1 MRCWPSRGCS
11 TCPASPTATDAPLE
25 MGTALRH
32 VSDAER
38 RSRIAVR
45 HCLASAHR
53 KEDVGTVTRAMT
65 VLHATEAATVHLA
78 LAARAEGLTPEAID
92 AELYDVRGVV
102 KQLAMRRTLFVFPR
116 DLLPAAWGSAAARV
130 ATSERK
136 RIAKAIVGAGIAP
149 DGDAWLD
156 AAREAVLARLAT
168 GPATTAELRAEVP
181 ELAGTIGGDTDKPWD
196 RPVPVAPWVLTH
208 LGLEGK
214 ALRGRNAGHWRLNK
228 PTWTTAE
235 HWLGVVPE
243 PLGEAEGYAAL
254 VRSWLTTFGPGTAT
268 DLQWWLGSTK
278 TAVTRALADVEAV
291 QVALDDGSVGWLLPE
306 DAEDIGPVEPWAAL
320 LPTLDPTVM
329 GWKQRDFYLDP
340 VHVPYLFDTNGNAG
354 TTAWWDGRV
363 VGCWVQDDEGVVR
376 LSLLED
382 VGRPGRDALEQEAR
396 RLTDWLDGTVVG
408 NVYAS
413 RQMKQA
419 KLP

>member
-1 MRCWPSRGCS
+1 
-11 TCPASPTATDAPLE
+11 

-32 VSDAER
+32 VSDSER

-45 HCLASAHR
+45 HCLAPAHR
-53 KEDVGTVTRAMT
+53 KEHVTVVTHAMT

-78 LAARAEGLTPEAID
+78 LAARTDGLTPETID
-92 AELYDVRGVV
+92 VELYDARQVV

-116 DLLPAAWGSAAARV
+116 EMLPAAWGSAAARV

-136 RIAKAIVGAGIAP
+136 RIAKAIAGAGIAP

-156 AAREAVLARLAT
+156 TAREAVLARLAS
-168 GPATTAELRAEVP
+168 GPATTAQLRAEVP
-181 ELAGTIGGDTDKPWD
+181 ELAGTVGGDTDKRWD

-208 LGLEGK
+208 LGLEGR

-235 HWLGVVPE
+235 DWLGVVPD
-243 PLGEAEGYAAL
+243 PLDEAEGYATL
-254 VRSWLTTFGPGTAT
+254 VRSWLTTFGPGTAA
-268 DLQWWLGSTK
+268 DIQWWLGSTK
-278 TAVTRALADVEAV
+278 TAVTRALADVGAV
-291 QVALDDGSVGWLLPE
+291 QVSLDDGSIGWLLRE
-306 DAEDIGPVEPWAAL
+306 DAEDTGPVEPWAAL

-329 GWKQRDFYLDP
+329 GWKQRGFYLDP
-340 VHVPYLFDTNGNAG
+340 AHVPYLFDTNGNAG

-382 VGRPGRDALEQEAR
+382 VEPAGRDALEQEAR
-396 RLTDWLDGTVVG
+396 RLTHWLDGTVIG
-408 NVYAS
+408 SVYAS
-413 RQMKQA
+413 RQMRQA

>member
-1 MRCWPSRGCS
+1 MARR
-11 TCPASPTATDAPLE
+11 
-25 MGTALRH
+25 RI
-32 VSDAER
+32 SDSER

-45 HCLASAHR
+45 HALAPAHR
-53 KEDVGTVTRAMT
+53 LADVAAVTRAMT

-78 LAARAEGLTPEAID
+78 VAARAEGVKPEDVD
-92 AELYDVRGVV
+92 AELYDARSVV

-116 DLLPAAWGSAAARV
+116 ELLPAAWGSASARV

-136 RIAKAIVGAGIAP
+136 RIAKAIAAGGIAS
-149 DGDAWLD
+149 DGEAWLD
-156 AAREAVLARLAT
+156 AARDATLARLAA

-181 ELAGTIGGDTDKPWD
+181 ELAGMVGGTTDKTWD
-196 RPVPVAPWVLTH
+196 RPVSVAPWVLTH
-208 LGLEGK
+208 LGLEGL

-235 HWLGVVPE
+235 DWLGVVDE
-243 PLGEAEGYAAL
+243 PLGQDAGYAAL
-254 VRSWLTTFGPGTAT
+254 VHRWLITFGPGSTA
-268 DLQWWLGSTK
+268 DIQWWLGSTK
-278 TAVTRALADVEAV
+278 TAVTRALADLGAVEV
-291 QVALDDGSVGWLLPE
+291 DLDDGTTGWVHPSDE
-306 DAEDIGPVEPWAAL
+306 DTGPVEPWAAL

-329 GWKQRDFYLDP
+329 GWKSRGFYLAP
-340 VHVPYLFDTNGNAG
+340 EHVPYLFDTNGNAG
-354 TTAWWDGRV
+354 TTAWWDGRI

-382 VGRPGRDALEQEAR
+382 VGPDGLAALELEAQ
-396 RLTDWLDGTVVG
+396 RLTAWLDGTVIG

-413 RQMKQA
+413 RQMKHA